1 MSTEHQKQTKQI
13 SSGTLSPV
21 LSEMQK
27 VITEFKDGMSDYI
40 DKILKEKLPPSTQ
53 PYDQEGKVS
62 LLAPVDRKTDPELQ
76 HIPPTLEQNGVGFTD
91 TSPKIITDIASSNTS
106 SLQTS
111 KDIGSPQ
118 TNKDVG
124 TCIKII
130 TDVGS
135 GVNKDDSSS
144 VGELFR
150 NRKRHL
156 PNADANGPTAP
167 PPIKMSWKILG
178 QVEDNFSV
186 LDKEGH
192 SVDTELAKK
201 IENVFFESIGDN
213 IKLQKIMKEYKHPAN
228 LLNLKPLKI
237 NPEIESSQQYQSN
250 TSFVI
255 NNEKSLYSSQNY
267 VMKAIVK
274 CDKLNFKSFRC

>member
-53 PYDQEGKVS
+53 PYGQEGRVS

-91 TSPKIITDIASSNTS
+91 TSPKIITDIASRDTS

-124 TCIKII
+124 TCIEII

-167 PPIKMSWKILG
+167 PPIKMSRKILG
-178 QVEDNFSV
+178 QVEVNFSV

-192 SVDTELAKK
+192 SVDTELVKK
-201 IENVFFESIGDN
+201 IENVFFESSGDN
-213 IKLQKIMKEYKHPAN
+213 IKL
-228 LLNLKPLKI
+228 
-237 NPEIESSQQYQSN
+237 
-250 TSFVI
+250 
-255 NNEKSLYSSQNY
+255 
-267 VMKAIVK
+267 
-274 CDKLNFKSFRC
+274 